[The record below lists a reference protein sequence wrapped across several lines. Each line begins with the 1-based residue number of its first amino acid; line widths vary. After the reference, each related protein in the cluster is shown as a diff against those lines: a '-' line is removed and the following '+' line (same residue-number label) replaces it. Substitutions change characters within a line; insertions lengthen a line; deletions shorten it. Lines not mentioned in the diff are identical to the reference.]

1 MGKVKTTVLNIQEV
15 LLCAARKWWRP
26 IFAFTAIAILF
37 VNGLLIPLVTWTVAD
52 LTGLSLLV
60 GAVSAL
66 YVARTYEI
74 TRGRTD
80 ETADATALAQS
91 PPPAGGEQG

>member
-1 MGKVKTTVLNIQEV
+1 MSNKVRSTVLHIQEV

-26 IFAFTAIAILF
+26 LFAFTAIAILF

-60 GAVSAL
+60 TAVAAI
-66 YVARTYEI
+66 YIARSYEL
-74 TRGRTD
+74 TRGRAEDQT
-80 ETADATALAQS
+80 EVVQ
-91 PPPAGGEQG
+91 PPPTGEQG

>member
-1 MGKVKTTVLNIQEV
+1 MANIRDKILGIQDI

-26 IFAFTAIAILF
+26 LFAFTAVAILF

-60 GAVSAL
+60 TAVAAI
-66 YVARTYEI
+66 YIARSYEI
-74 TRGRTD
+74 TRGRAEDQVQT
-80 ETADATALAQS
+80 
-91 PPPAGGEQG
+91 PPGGEQG